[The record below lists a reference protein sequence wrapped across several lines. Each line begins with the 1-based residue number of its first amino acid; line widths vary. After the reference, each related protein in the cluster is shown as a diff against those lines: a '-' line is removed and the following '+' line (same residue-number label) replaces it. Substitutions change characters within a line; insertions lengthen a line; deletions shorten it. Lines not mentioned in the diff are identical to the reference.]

1 MKERLYTLARRL
13 YPRLGQFPESER
25 NAAAGYVWRAL
36 VFIPPSLIG
45 LIWLISVT
53 DPTIILEHWLF
64 LLVLFIFLLALSMLW
79 LELHFITASGSY
91 RSERRSFWG
100 EALWSG
106 VLVFGPSVAW
116 LGVILPWAS
125 YLLQQRQGNRFQRLR
140 IFSHGMFRMSVLLPT
155 LVEVSVYQWLGGHF
169 PLRSLDLPDILPAVV
184 ATLVGF
190 TLGSLM
196 ITISQGLSRIM
207 SPVSES
213 QRAESFQL
221 AVFMGS
227 PATCVETT
235 EIMA

>member
-1 MKERLYTLARRL
+1 MRQESDCGGGYRAAIRGERQEDTESLSRIPIADRYTRNISLRVI
-13 YPRLGQFPESER
+13 ER
-25 NAAAGYVWRAL
+25 KRNVAAGYVWRAL
-36 VFIPPSLIG
+36 VFILPSLIG
-45 LIWLISVT
+45 LVWLISVT

-155 LVEVSVYQWLGGHF
+155 LVEVSVYQWHDDGTHGK
-169 PLRSLDLPDILPAVV
+169 R
-184 ATLVGF
+184 G
-190 TLGSLM
+190 
-196 ITISQGLSRIM
+196 RY
-207 SPVSES
+207 
-213 QRAESFQL
+213 R
-221 AVFMGS
+221 
-227 PATCVETT
+227 
-235 EIMA
+235 